1 MRHQRACN
9 RHLHWEQSQASLMF
23 KLPYLREI
31 HQHNLAVDFDMC
43 AAGDLKD
50 AINGKHIRKGMTVVT
65 RSNRV
70 ADSLKN
76 KKYMGNNEHQVI
88 EGSTMKDNQRVYRSV
103 FSESYL
109 RKFARSMAKVL
120 CKFSHPKEEPIATIM
135 FAHDAV
141 ACVNQP
147 ALTQVDHSGQ
157 AETCQVIGNDRRHA
171 SETTETE
178 W

>member
-1 MRHQRACN
+1 
-9 RHLHWEQSQASLMF
+9 MF